1 MSQKSAAYSP
11 IQTAPGAP
19 PPKPATDDKMT
30 LMEHLIELRYR
41 LMWIVGALLV
51 GTLVSMIFVSPIL
64 QVIIRPLSEFGK
76 TPQALGPTDSIGIF
90 FRVGFTMGTALAL
103 PMIIYHII
111 AFMSPGLYPH
121 ERRARWMLPGVVVLF
136 VVGASFAYYMLLPT
150 AVGFLQNFL
159 GEVISQDLEHRPLY

>member
-1 MSQKSAAYSP
+1 MSQKSAAYKP
-11 IQTAPGAP
+11 IQTAPTPP
-19 PPKPATDDKMT
+19 PPKSTPQDEEKMS
-30 LMEHLIELRYR
+30 LMEHLLELRYR

-51 GTLVSMIFVSPIL
+51 GTLISMIFVNPIL
-64 QVIIRPLSEFGK
+64 QIVIAPLSAFGK

-90 FRVGFTMGTALAL
+90 FKVGFTVGTALAL

-121 ERRARWMLPGVVVLF
+121 ERRAILWMLPGVVVLF
-136 VVGASFAYYMLLPT
+136 AVGASFAYLMLLPA

-159 GEVISQDLEHRPLY
+159 GTVISQDLEH